1 MTPAPRGTL
10 PPRLEVR
17 DMRLV
22 TAVAGEGSL
31 TQAGVRLN
39 VTQPALSR
47 HLAELERRIGTTLF
61 TRTGV
66 RMQATAAG
74 ELLLRHAHELL
85 DRVAATEAE
94 LRDLQHEPRRTLRI
108 GTDCYTGY
116 HWLPGVVSRYGA
128 RHPQIEVEI
137 VFDAAGDP
145 VRRLR
150 GGTVDVALVTDGG
163 NYRGLAVR
171 PLFSDEYVAV
181 VAPGHRL
188 SKRSFIEPADLATE
202 RVLLMSDPASSNVMK
217 QFIRPSG
224 VKPRLVA
231 DVQLVGAVAALAE
244 SDFGVG
250 MVPSW
255 TIAPEV
261 RSGRLIALRLG
272 RSGFQRVWTA
282 VMTKT
287 LAREPWLQDFVQA
300 IAADV
305 PSLGLQPAVS
315 TKS

>member
-1 MTPAPRGTL
+1 MTAAPRLTL
-10 PPRLEVR
+10 PVRLEVR

-47 HLAELERRIGTTLF
+47 HLAELEGRIGTTLF
-61 TRTGV
+61 TRTGS
-66 RMQATAAG
+66 RMQPTPAG
-74 ELLLRHAHELL
+74 ELLLRHARDLL
-85 DRVAATEAE
+85 ERVAATETE
-94 LRDLQHEPRRTLRI
+94 LRDLQHTPRRTLRV

-128 RHPQIEVEI
+128 RHPHIEVEI
-137 VFDAAGDP
+137 AFDAAGDP

-150 GGTVDVALVTDGG
+150 TGDVDVALVTDGG
-163 NYRGLAVR
+163 NYRGLATR
-171 PLFSDEYVAV
+171 PLFTDEYIAV

-188 SKRSFIEPADLATE
+188 STRSFIDAADLSGE
-202 RVLLMSDPASSNVMK
+202 RVLLMSDPASSNVMQ
-217 QFIRPSG
+217 QFIKPAGIR
-224 VKPRLVA
+224 PRLVA

-272 RSGFQRVWTA
+272 KSGFQRVWTA
-282 VMTKT
+282 VMTKS
-287 LAREPWLQDFVQA
+287 LARERWLQDFVQS

-305 PSLGLQPAVS
+305 PSLGLQPVAA
-315 TKS
+315 KN

>member
-1 MTPAPRGTL
+1 
-10 PPRLEVR
+10 
-17 DMRLV
+17 MRLV

-31 TQAGVRLN
+31 TRAGLRLN

-61 TRTGV
+61 TRTGM
-66 RMQATAAG
+66 RMQPTAAG
-74 ELLLRHAHELL
+74 EVFLRHARELL
-85 DRVAATEAE
+85 DRVAATETE
-94 LRDLQHEPRRTLRI
+94 LREIQHAPCRALRV

-116 HWLPGVVSRYGA
+116 HWLPGVVARYGA
-128 RHPQIEVEI
+128 RHPHVDVEI
-137 VFDAAGDP
+137 AFEAAGDP

-150 GGTVDVALVTDGG
+150 SGTVDIALVTDGG
-163 NYRGLAVR
+163 SYRGLAVR
-171 PLFSDEYVAV
+171 PLFTDEYIAV

-188 SKRSFIEPADLATE
+188 SKRSFIEPADLTTE
-202 RVLLMSDPASSNVMK
+202 RVLLMSDPASSNVMQ
-217 QFIRPSG
+217 QFIKPSG
-224 VKPRLVA
+224 IKPKLVA

-250 MVPSW
+250 MVLSW

-272 RSGFQRVWTA
+272 KSGFQRVWTA
-282 VMTKT
+282 VTTKP
-287 LAREPWLQDFVQA
+287 LARERWLQDFVQA

-305 PSLGLQPAVS
+305 PSLGLQPAMS
-315 TKS
+315 AKS